1 MGIPVF
7 ERATRQHHN
16 PNLRVGK
23 PKLVPRAA
31 SKLEIEQLNTAI
43 ACLKRAKS
51 AETEH
56 TLMMNVQEAFRLL
69 RAIHRSRNDI

>member
-1 MGIPVF
+1 MGTQVH
-7 ERATRQHHN
+7 ERTTHQRHN

-31 SKLEIEQLNTAI
+31 SKLEINQLNTAI
-43 ACLKRAKS
+43 SCLKRART
-51 AETEH
+51 AETEQ

-69 RAIHRSRNDI
+69 RAIHRSRNDV